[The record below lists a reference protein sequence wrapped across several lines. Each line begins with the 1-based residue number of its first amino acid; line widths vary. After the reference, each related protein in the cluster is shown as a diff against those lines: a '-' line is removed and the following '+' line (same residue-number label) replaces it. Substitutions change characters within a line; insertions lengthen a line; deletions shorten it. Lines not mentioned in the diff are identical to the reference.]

1 MITKPGEPW
10 SDADTNTAI
19 KLAREGRTLCQI
31 GEAVGRSA
39 EAVRSRLKKKLKL
52 KDLPPLHSGMATK
65 SQIEWTEADEQTVM
79 RIIRE
84 GGTIVTA
91 GVVVGRSPEAVRK
104 RLKYMR
110 SALVT
115 STTNRVL
122 ARDRPVPPR
131 QMQQSEEQGR
141 RLKEDGVRAS
151 VLPLIDLMRSF
162 GADTVGAG
170 RVEYA
175 ARHELR
181 DTGSTP
187 TYVPLPV
194 LQLSYV
200 GSTAAM
206 CAGE

>member
-19 KLAREGRTLCQI
+19 KMARGGSTLYQI

-52 KDLPPLHSGMATK
+52 KDLPPLHSGTATK
-65 SQIEWTEADEQTVM
+65 SQVEWTEADEQTVM

-110 SALVT
+110 SALVA

-141 RLKEDGVRAS
+141 RLKEDGVRAC
-151 VLPLIDLMRSF
+151 VLHLIDLMRSF
-162 GADTVGAG
+162 DADTVGVG
-170 RVEYA
+170 RLEYTT
-175 ARHELR
+175 RHELH
-181 DTGSTP
+181 DTRSTP
-187 TYVPLPV
+187 VYVPMPV

-206 CAGE
+206 CSGE

>member
-19 KLAREGRTLCQI
+19 KMARAGSTLYQI

-52 KDLPPLHSGMATK
+52 KDLPPLHSGTATK
-65 SQIEWTEADEQTVM
+65 SQVEWTEADEQTVM

-110 SALVT
+110 SALVA

-151 VLPLIDLMRSF
+151 VLHLIDLMRSYR
-162 GADTVGAG
+162 ADTLGEAK
-170 RVEYA
+170 RRYRARCEYTSPSGTPVYVA
-175 ARHELR
+175 APAR
-181 DTGSTP
+181 DM
-187 TYVPLPV
+187 
-194 LQLSYV
+194 SYV

-206 CAGE
+206 CSGE

>member
-52 KDLPPLHSGMATK
+52 KDLPPLHSGTATK
-65 SQIEWTEADEQTVM
+65 SQVEWTEADEQTVM

-110 SALVT
+110 SALVA

-151 VLPLIDLMRSF
+151 VLHLIDLMRSF
-162 GADTVGAG
+162 GSATIGEAKS
-170 RVEYA
+170 RYANRCEYKPQHGTPVYMP
-175 ARHELR
+175 ARGLE
-181 DTGSTP
+181 
-187 TYVPLPV
+187 
-194 LQLSYV
+194 LSYV
-200 GSTAAM
+200 GSTAAL